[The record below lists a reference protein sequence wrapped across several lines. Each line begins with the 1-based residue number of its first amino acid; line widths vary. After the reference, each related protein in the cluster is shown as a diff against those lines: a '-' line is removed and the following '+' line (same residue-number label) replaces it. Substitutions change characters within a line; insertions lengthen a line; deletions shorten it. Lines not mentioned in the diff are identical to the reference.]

1 MKSRKALH
9 RWAWITR
16 KDNKMTSLKDL
27 SGVAPARTSVFHPEH
42 PLHHLV
48 LDLTEQVDQAF
59 EQWLVKVAPSST
71 IEEQG
76 VSE

>member
-1 MKSRKALH
+1 
-9 RWAWITR
+9 
-16 KDNKMTSLKDL
+16 MTSLMDL
-27 SGVAPARTSVFHPEH
+27 SAVAPARTSVFHPEH

-48 LDLTEQVDQAF
+48 LDLAEQVDQAF

-71 IEEQG
+71 IEDRC

>member
-1 MKSRKALH
+1 M
-9 RWAWITR
+9 I
-16 KDNKMTSLKDL
+16 SLKDL

-48 LDLTEQVDQAF
+48 LDLAEQVNQAF

-71 IEEQG
+71 IEEQS
-76 VSE
+76 VHVAHP